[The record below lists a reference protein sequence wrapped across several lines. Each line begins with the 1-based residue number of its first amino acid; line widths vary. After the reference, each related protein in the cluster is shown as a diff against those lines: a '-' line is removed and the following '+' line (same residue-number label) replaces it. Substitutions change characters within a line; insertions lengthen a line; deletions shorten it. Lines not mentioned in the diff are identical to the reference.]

1 MFRSLLKGLLIITF
15 ALTLSNQMAYSKPI
29 IDVPVVNEYGVV
41 GNLKSHL
48 ESESLL
54 VMGFYNCKHICDFVV
69 RNLSKTLSQ
78 GKKYPKVIFFGIDE
92 NEGPRDALRLK
103 KRFFGPERDR
113 WTFLTSDKRHID
125 KLASALP
132 FEMKRDPAT
141 DAITHE
147 IGFFMIK
154 DGKILKKISS
164 IDITPKDLVFSND
177 TPSFVEHVKK
187 FCSEFDPTKS
197 KYGVMILRALTLT
210 GILFLVIALV
220 WFRSLRR
227 EIS

>member
-1 MFRSLLKGLLIITF
+1 MFRSLLKGLLIIIF
-15 ALTLSNQMAYSKPI
+15 ALTLSNQVAYSKTI

-48 ESESLL
+48 ENESLL

-113 WTFLTSDKRHID
+113 WTFLTTDKRHID
-125 KLASALP
+125 KLASSLP

-154 DGKILKKISS
+154 DNEIIKKISS
-164 IDITPKDLVFSND
+164 IDLTPKDLEFSQGSVTLVD
-177 TPSFVEHVKK
+177 HVKK

-197 KYGVMILRALTLT
+197 KYGVMILRALSLA
-210 GILFLVIALV
+210 GIVFLVIALI
-220 WFRSLRR
+220 WIRGLRR

>member
-1 MFRSLLKGLLIITF
+1 MLRSLLKGHLIIIF
-15 ALTLSNQMAYSKPI
+15 ALTLSNQVAHSKSI
-29 IDVPVVNEYGVV
+29 TDVPVVNEFGVV

-48 ESESLL
+48 EDESLL

-69 RNLSKTLSQ
+69 RNLSRTLSR
-78 GKKYPKVIFFGIDE
+78 GEKYPKVLFFGIDE

-113 WTFLTSDKRHID
+113 WTFLTSDKKHID
-125 KLASALP
+125 KLASSLP

-147 IGFFMIK
+147 IGFFVIK
-154 DGKILKKISS
+154 NGEILRKISTV
-164 IDITPKDLVFSND
+164 DIAPQDLDFTNSTP
-177 TPSFVEHVKK
+177 TFVEHVKK

-197 KYGVMILRALTLT
+197 KYGVMILRALALT
-210 GILFLVIALV
+210 GILFLVGALV
-220 WFRSLRR
+220 WVRSLKR
-227 EIS
+227 EVS